1 MEDHDDGLYVD
12 DGGWKCSGN
21 GVDGGGRYTGNDLAK
36 EVKLSEE
43 KTDAV
48 SSEGGSDAD
57 GGSRGFGEDAG

>member
-43 KTDAV
+43 KTDAAV
-48 SSEGGSDAD
+48 RLCEQGWWSKGWLG
-57 GGSRGFGEDAG
+57 